1 VTPLLIPAENASEWT
16 GPGGNN
22 TWLLYGP
29 EPALIDAGVGVPAHV
44 DAVAA
49 ALAGAPLAR
58 ILITHGHKDHV
69 LGIPALLARWPGA
82 IVMSRSDGFGDE
94 RHQII
99 GDDMMVPA
107 GTGRL
112 RVVETPGHAPDHV
125 CFFDETSND
134 LYCGDLARI
143 GGTVVIPRS
152 QGGSLRAY
160 LESLRR
166 VRALA
171 PRRLLPGHGPIV
183 EDPAAL
189 IDEYIAHRAAR
200 DRQILDA
207 IEAGAR
213 TPEEIVDRVYVG
225 LSPVLRPAAADSVAA
240 HLEMLKQDGK
250 I

>member
-1 VTPLLIPAENASEWT
+1 
-16 GPGGNN
+16 
-22 TWLLYGP
+22 
-29 EPALIDAGVGVPAHV
+29 
-44 DAVAA
+44 
-49 ALAGAPLAR
+49 
-58 ILITHGHKDHV
+58 
-69 LGIPALLARWPGA
+69 
-82 IVMSRSDGFGDE
+82 
-94 RHQII
+94 
-99 GDDMMVPA
+99 
-107 GTGRL
+107 
-112 RVVETPGHAPDHV
+112 
-125 CFFDETSND
+125 
-134 LYCGDLARI
+134 
-143 GGTVVIPRS
+143 
-152 QGGSLRAY
+152 
-160 LESLRR
+160 
-166 VRALA
+166 LA